1 MQTISHNMIISCL
14 GLALVDILTG
24 TTIMCTGKCFE
35 LDRFYERVTISV
47 CTNMSLLLTGNVD
60 VCVDSSTVR

>member
-1 MQTISHNMIISCL
+1 MY
-14 GLALVDILTG
+14 
-24 TTIMCTGKCFE
+24 TGKCFE